1 MSSIRIEKRTII
13 AYITC
18 TLYIIY
24 SIRLPLDIYKIYCV
38 IISYYILYHSISY
51 MSPCA
56 CCPCAE
62 QLSCGGWVAKCPAA
76 QPSAVAEQSGSQAPA
91 TPGELQ
97 RRSVSLSTAKCSSST
112 HRVESIYIWHY

>member
-24 SIRLPLDIYKIYCV
+24 SIRLPLDIYKI
-38 IISYYILYHSISY
+38 YILYHSISY

-97 RRSVSLSTAKCSSST
+97 RRRVSLSTAKCSSST
-112 HRVESIYIWHY
+112 HRVESIEYMALLGATIQ